1 MAETAIGTAN
11 PLAIK
16 HFSVSLHSECLKES
30 EFLQMMSGP
39 ISTEKAALAKTEKVQ
54 SVPSMPIV
62 TIHDLE
68 KMAGDRVTC
77 DLYKTVTGLPF
88 MGDEKMEGQGQ
99 PLEFSTDEMKIN
111 QTRFP
116 ISPGSKM
123 SQKRTSHNLRRIARA
138 QMASW
143 FGRLNDQQIMIH
155 LAGARGTENT
165 EDWVV
170 PLESHPKFKA
180 IMVNPVLA
188 PTRNR
193 RFIAGGATT
202 IENIATTNPLRLE
215 DFDEISSVL
224 TELPFPP
231 APIEIKDIKG
241 GGKHR
246 MWCLFVTIRQWHY
259 ILTASGGSNTNTWRD
274 FLARATQRLM
284 ATQHPLF
291 TGETGVWRN
300 LIVKTY
306 PRAIRWKAGETM
318 METQTDG
325 SEESK
330 TIPSAVH
337 AVDRAILVG
346 GQALAIANGTA
357 RGMGR
362 NGFPTSWS
370 EKLLDHDNTVEI
382 GAAKMDGMKK
392 LRFKQSDGA
401 ITDYGAAVIDSYAPN
416 PGSTEGRALTATLSA
431 K

>member
-16 HFSVSLHSECLKES
+16 HFSVTLHSECLKES
-30 EFLQMMSGP
+30 EFLMMMSGP
-39 ISTEKAALAKTEKVQ
+39 IPKESAALAKKEKVQ

-77 DLYKTVTGLPF
+77 DMFKTITGLPF
-88 MGDEKMEGQGQ
+88 MGDEKMEGQGG
-99 PLEFSTDEMKIN
+99 PLGFSTDELKIN

-123 SQKRTSHNLRRIARA
+123 SQKRTTHNLRRIARA
-138 QMASW
+138 ELAGW
-143 FGRLNDQQIMIH
+143 FGRLNDQQIMVH

-170 PLESHPKFKA
+170 PLRSHPKFAA

-193 RFIAGGATT
+193 RFIAGGADT
-202 IENIATTNPLRLE
+202 IADITTTNALRLE
-215 DFDEISSVL
+215 DLDEISSSL

-231 APIEIKDIKG
+231 APIEIKNLKG
-241 GGKHR
+241 GGRHR

-259 ILTASGGSNTNTWRD
+259 ILTSAGGSNTNTWRE
-274 FLARATQRLM
+274 FLAKATQRLM
-284 ATQHPLF
+284 LTQHPLF
-291 TGETGVWRN
+291 NGETGVWRN
-300 LIVKTY
+300 LIIKTY
-306 PRAIRWKAGETM
+306 PRAVRWKAGESI
-318 METQTDG
+318 METQTNG
-325 SEESK
+325 SE
-330 TIPSAVH
+330 SAVKVPSGVL

-346 GQALAIANGTA
+346 GQALAIANGSA
-357 RGMGR
+357 RGMGS

-392 LRFKQSDGA
+392 LRFEGSDGA
-401 ITDYGAAVIDSYAPN
+401 ITDFGTAVIDSYAPI
-416 PGSTEGRALTATLSA
+416 PASA
-431 K
+431 KGRDLVEALQK